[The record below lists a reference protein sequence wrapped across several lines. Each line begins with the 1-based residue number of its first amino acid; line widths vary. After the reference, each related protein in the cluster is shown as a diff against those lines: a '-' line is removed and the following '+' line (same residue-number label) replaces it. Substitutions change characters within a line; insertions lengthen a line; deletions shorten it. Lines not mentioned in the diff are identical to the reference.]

1 MTRQVIF
8 DDKGIF
14 GFDVSFYQ
22 ATYNLITRTWTY
34 IDFQKMK
41 DYGASFVIIKCG
53 QDDYLDATFKHN
65 WREAKRIGIPR
76 ASYWF
81 LDQDNQAQEQARI
94 YWNAIKDD
102 PGEGPLVV
110 DYEFGSGGMWFVLYD
125 FIAELQR
132 LSGYSNER
140 IWIYTG
146 YFYWL
151 EHRPQSLAQRAF
163 FSKYPLWLAYYTD
176 KPAYAQCPSDWEEP
190 VLWQEGT
197 PAIGLAAGAQSKE
210 IDRNR
215 FNGNDL
221 AKHFGGV
228 QPTPPLTGAD
238 MKGVVKAGFTLKI
251 RNAAGEDTGLKLYNG
266 DTVYGEVRENRIYY
280 GKVYPSTAPI
290 YVPAFGECNS
300 AVRDATAEWMT
311 LTNEPEPVTPPSTT
325 ITIKH
330 TIDVYTDG
338 SVKLDGAFIP

>member
-1 MTRQVIF
+1 MIF
-8 DDKGIF
+8 DDKGVF

-22 ATYNLITRTWTY
+22 AFYNRDNGKWTY

-53 QDDYLDATFKHN
+53 QDDYLDPTFAHHWK
-65 WREAKRIGIPR
+65 EAKRIGIPR
-76 ASYWF
+76 GSYWF

-94 YWNAIKDD
+94 YWNAVKDD

-110 DYEFGSGGMWFVLYD
+110 DYEYGSGGMWQVLYD

-132 LSGYSNER
+132 LSGYPDNR

-146 YFYWL
+146 YFYWI

-176 KPAYAQCPSDWEEP
+176 SPEKAQCPSDWEEP

-197 PAIGLAAGAQSKE
+197 PAIGLAAGAQSRE

-221 AKHFGGV
+221 AKHFSTSTGTTM
-228 QPTPPLTGAD
+228 PTPATQYRFTYSPLTTERTSPATTGAPT
-238 MKGVVKAGFTLKI
+238 GRQYVPGNIVNVVRILSQGSDQWFELDNGKY
-251 RNAAGEDTGLKLYNG
+251 AAYIYNG
-266 DTVYGEVRENRIYY
+266 TTR
-280 GKVYPSTAPI
+280 
-290 YVPAFGECNS
+290 
-300 AVRDATAEWMT
+300 AE
-311 LTNEPEPVTPPSTT
+311 LVSSPPTT
-325 ITIKH
+325 ITVKH

-338 SVKLDGAFIP
+338 SLKIDGTFIP